1 MFVLLSRI
9 IVTLLII
16 FIIKNLWDEAGKK
29 DSPVFQRLAIMLI
42 VTLLILA
49 FFAPDNMI
57 GAAVASVL
65 SFLLKPLGLS
75 ITLLVVATTL
85 ITNGGIKNPAPTLL
99 IVALVILILSSLP
112 IIAFWLAERA
122 EGEAVQAIKID
133 ACCRETA
140 GAIVLLGRGTTQARI
155 PDRVSIQLTDRG
167 DIIPFGA
174 LLYRR
179 ELAPYVI
186 ISASPRFELEG
197 QVSEAQDIKSL
208 LVSMGVPSERIILE
222 QKSMTLRSSAEEVKK
237 ILNRRGL
244 GSRVI
249 LVTSAVQIRRASLAF
264 AEVGIKVIPRATN
277 FYAFQSSDRF
287 QRRLGGGDFF
297 PSAEA
302 LLITTRVIDEYL
314 AYLYY
319 FLRGWLAPNI

>member
-9 IVTLLII
+9 IILLLVI
-16 FIIKNLWDEAGKK
+16 FLVKTLWDDAGKK
-29 DSPVFQRLAIMLI
+29 DSPLFQRLAILLI
-42 VTLLILA
+42 VSLLFLA
-49 FFAPDNMI
+49 FFAPDNNI

-75 ITLLVVATTL
+75 LTLLIAASTL
-85 ITNGGIKNPAPTLL
+85 VTNGGIKNPAPTLI

-122 EGEAVQAIKID
+122 EGEAIQAIKID
-133 ACCRETA
+133 ACCRETG
-140 GAIVLLGRGTTQARI
+140 GAIVLLGQATTQARI

-179 ELAPYVI
+179 QLAPYI
-186 ISASPRFELEG
+186 IVSAGIRQELEG
-197 QVSEAQDIKSL
+197 QISEAQDIKTVL
-208 LVSMGVPSERIILE
+208 ITMGVPPERILLE
-222 QKSMTLRSSAEEVKK
+222 KKGNTLRSSAEEVKK
-237 ILNRRGL
+237 ILDRNGL
-244 GSRVI
+244 GRRVI
-249 LVTSAVQIRRASLAF
+249 LVTSAIQIRRASLAF
-264 AEVGIKVIPRATN
+264 AEMGIKVIPRATN
-277 FYAFQSSDRF
+277 FYSFQSSDKF
-287 QRRLGGGDFF
+287 QRRIGGGDFF

-314 AYLYY
+314 SYIYY
-319 FLRGWLAPNI
+319 FLRGWLAPSI